1 MNNKGWGLST
11 LIGFLAIFG
20 VFLLISSILYN
31 KNFSDINDIDEE
43 ETEEKTKT
51 EVEEAVQ
58 EEEES
63 SKENITY
70 DDYQKLE
77 TVLKDSAEKYIKNK
91 KISTNRNLS
100 QKNIYLKYIDRNFS
114 LILLIMLAI
123 MIILMFFNNLHLK
136 KIIKVL
142 DSKMETKEVVKKDK
156 IIFLGDSITCY
167 YDLKKYYDNKN
178 IINQG
183 IEGNTTKDVLE
194 RLQTGV
200 YDYNVK
206 KVILLIGTNDIG
218 NQEDPIENI
227 KLIIN
232 KIKSHDNSIEIIVE
246 SIYPINNTDDPK
258 VSDYSA
264 EKRSNEK
271 IKETNKKIKEICKE
285 KNITYVNVYD
295 ELTDKNGNLKLEY
308 TVEGLHISD
317 EGYKK
322 ITNVLS
328 KYVN

>member
-1 MNNKGWGLST
+1 MANKKRKS
-11 LIGFLAIFG
+11 
-20 VFLLISSILYN
+20 N
-31 KNFSDINDIDEE
+31 IN
-43 ETEEKTKT
+43 
-51 EVEEAVQ
+51 
-58 EEEES
+58 S
-63 SKENITY
+63 
-70 DDYQKLE
+70 
-77 TVLKDSAEKYIKNK
+77 IKNK

-156 IIFLGDSITCY
+156 IIFLGDSITHR

-218 NQEDPIENI
+218 DQEDPIENI

-246 SIYPINNTDDPK
+246 SIYPINNTK
-258 VSDYSA
+258 NS
-264 EKRSNEK
+264 K
-271 IKETNKKIKEICKE
+271 IKKDVVGTRNNEKIKEICKE

>member
-1 MNNKGWGLST
+1 MANKKRKS
-11 LIGFLAIFG
+11 
-20 VFLLISSILYN
+20 N
-31 KNFSDINDIDEE
+31 IN
-43 ETEEKTKT
+43 
-51 EVEEAVQ
+51 
-58 EEEES
+58 S
-63 SKENITY
+63 
-70 DDYQKLE
+70 
-77 TVLKDSAEKYIKNK
+77 IKNK

-156 IIFLGDSITCY
+156 IIFLGDSITHR

-183 IEGNTTKDVLE
+183 IEGNITENVLE

-218 NQEDPIENI
+218 DQEDPIENI

-246 SIYPINNTDDPK
+246 SIYPINNTKNSKIKKD
-258 VSDYSA
+258 VVGT
-264 EKRSNEK
+264 RNNEK

-295 ELTDKNGNLKLEY
+295 KLTDKNGNFKLEY
-308 TVEGLHISD
+308 TIEGLHISD
-317 EGYKK
+317 DGCKK

>member
-1 MNNKGWGLST
+1 MASKKRKSN
-11 LIGFLAIFG
+11 
-20 VFLLISSILYN
+20 
-31 KNFSDINDIDEE
+31 IN
-43 ETEEKTKT
+43 
-51 EVEEAVQ
+51 
-58 EEEES
+58 S
-63 SKENITY
+63 
-70 DDYQKLE
+70 
-77 TVLKDSAEKYIKNK
+77 IKNK

-156 IIFLGDSITCY
+156 IIFLGDSITHR

-183 IEGNTTKDVLE
+183 IEGNTTEDVLE

-218 NQEDPIENI
+218 DQEDPIENI

-246 SIYPINNTDDPK
+246 SIYPINNTK
-258 VSDYSA
+258 NS
-264 EKRSNEK
+264 K
-271 IKETNKKIKEICKE
+271 IKKDVVGTRNNEKIKEICKE

>member
-1 MNNKGWGLST
+1 MANKKRKS
-11 LIGFLAIFG
+11 
-20 VFLLISSILYN
+20 N
-31 KNFSDINDIDEE
+31 IN
-43 ETEEKTKT
+43 
-51 EVEEAVQ
+51 
-58 EEEES
+58 S
-63 SKENITY
+63 
-70 DDYQKLE
+70 
-77 TVLKDSAEKYIKNK
+77 IKNQ
-91 KISTNRNLS
+91 KISANRNLS
-100 QKNIYLKYIDRNFS
+100 RKNIYLKYIDRNFS

-136 KIIKVL
+136 KVIKVL

-156 IIFLGDSITCY
+156 IIFLGDSITHR

-218 NQEDPIENI
+218 VQEDPIENI

-232 KIKSHDNSIEIIVE
+232 KIKSYDDSIEIIVE
-246 SIYPINNTDDPK
+246 SIYPINNTKNSKIKKD
-258 VSDYSA
+258 VVGT
-264 EKRSNEK
+264 RNNEK

>member
-1 MNNKGWGLST
+1 MANKKRKS
-11 LIGFLAIFG
+11 
-20 VFLLISSILYN
+20 N
-31 KNFSDINDIDEE
+31 IN
-43 ETEEKTKT
+43 
-51 EVEEAVQ
+51 
-58 EEEES
+58 S
-63 SKENITY
+63 
-70 DDYQKLE
+70 
-77 TVLKDSAEKYIKNK
+77 IKNK

-142 DSKMETKEVVKKDK
+142 DSKTETKEVVKKDK
-156 IIFLGDSITCY
+156 IIFLGDSITHR

-183 IEGNTTKDVLE
+183 VEGDTTEDIIN
-194 RLQTGV
+194 RLQTSI
-200 YDYNVK
+200 YDYNVR

-218 NQEDPIENI
+218 IGKDPIENI

-232 KIKSHDNSIEIIVE
+232 KIKSYDNSIEIIVE
-246 SIYPINNTDDPK
+246 SIYPINNTKNSKIQKDT
-258 VSDYSA
+258 VGI
-264 EKRSNEK
+264 RNNEK

-328 KYVN
+328 KCVN

>member
-1 MNNKGWGLST
+1 MANKKRKS
-11 LIGFLAIFG
+11 
-20 VFLLISSILYN
+20 N
-31 KNFSDINDIDEE
+31 IN
-43 ETEEKTKT
+43 
-51 EVEEAVQ
+51 
-58 EEEES
+58 S
-63 SKENITY
+63 
-70 DDYQKLE
+70 
-77 TVLKDSAEKYIKNK
+77 IKNK

-142 DSKMETKEVVKKDK
+142 DSKTETKEVVKKDK
-156 IIFLGDSITCY
+156 IIFLGDSITHR

-183 IEGNTTKDVLE
+183 VEGDTTEDIIN
-194 RLQTGV
+194 RLQTSI
-200 YDYNVK
+200 YDYNVR

-218 NQEDPIENI
+218 IGKDPIENI

-232 KIKSHDNSIEIIVE
+232 KIKSYDNSIEIIVE
-246 SIYPINNTDDPK
+246 SIYPINNTKNSKIKKD
-258 VSDYSA
+258 VVGT
-264 EKRSNEK
+264 RNNEK

>member
-1 MNNKGWGLST
+1 MANKKRKS
-11 LIGFLAIFG
+11 
-20 VFLLISSILYN
+20 N
-31 KNFSDINDIDEE
+31 IN
-43 ETEEKTKT
+43 
-51 EVEEAVQ
+51 
-58 EEEES
+58 S
-63 SKENITY
+63 
-70 DDYQKLE
+70 
-77 TVLKDSAEKYIKNK
+77 IKNK

-156 IIFLGDSITCY
+156 IIFLGDSITHR

-200 YDYNVK
+200 YDYNAK

-218 NQEDPIENI
+218 DQEDPIENI

-246 SIYPINNTDDPK
+246 SIYPINNTKNSKIKKD
-258 VSDYSA
+258 VIGA
-264 EKRSNEK
+264 RNNEK

-285 KNITYVNVYD
+285 KDITYVNVYD

>member
-1 MNNKGWGLST
+1 MANKKRKS
-11 LIGFLAIFG
+11 
-20 VFLLISSILYN
+20 N
-31 KNFSDINDIDEE
+31 IN
-43 ETEEKTKT
+43 
-51 EVEEAVQ
+51 
-58 EEEES
+58 S
-63 SKENITY
+63 
-70 DDYQKLE
+70 
-77 TVLKDSAEKYIKNK
+77 IKNK

-142 DSKMETKEVVKKDK
+142 DSKTETKEVVKKDK
-156 IIFLGDSITCY
+156 IIFLGDSITHR

-183 IEGNTTKDVLE
+183 VEGDTTEDIIN
-194 RLQTGV
+194 RLQTSI
-200 YDYNVK
+200 YDYNVR

-218 NQEDPIENI
+218 IGKDPIENI

-232 KIKSHDNSIEIIVE
+232 KIKSYDNSIEIIVE
-246 SIYPINNTDDPK
+246 SIYPINNTKNSKIQKDT
-258 VSDYSA
+258 VGI
-264 EKRSNEK
+264 RNNEK
-271 IKETNKKIKEICKE
+271 IKEKNKKIKEICKE

-322 ITNVLS
+322 ITNILS

>member
-1 MNNKGWGLST
+1 MASKKRKSN
-11 LIGFLAIFG
+11 
-20 VFLLISSILYN
+20 
-31 KNFSDINDIDEE
+31 IN
-43 ETEEKTKT
+43 
-51 EVEEAVQ
+51 
-58 EEEES
+58 S
-63 SKENITY
+63 
-70 DDYQKLE
+70 
-77 TVLKDSAEKYIKNK
+77 IKNK

-156 IIFLGDSITCY
+156 IIFLGDSITHR

-183 IEGNTTKDVLE
+183 IEGNTTEDVLE

-218 NQEDPIENI
+218 DQEDPIENI

-246 SIYPINNTDDPK
+246 SIYPINNTK
-258 VSDYSA
+258 NS
-264 EKRSNEK
+264 K
-271 IKETNKKIKEICKE
+271 IKKDVVRTRNNKKIQETNKKIKEI
-285 KNITYVNVYD
+285 
-295 ELTDKNGNLKLEY
+295 
-308 TVEGLHISD
+308 
-317 EGYKK
+317 
-322 ITNVLS
+322 
-328 KYVN
+328 

>member
-1 MNNKGWGLST
+1 MANKKRKS
-11 LIGFLAIFG
+11 
-20 VFLLISSILYN
+20 N
-31 KNFSDINDIDEE
+31 IN
-43 ETEEKTKT
+43 
-51 EVEEAVQ
+51 
-58 EEEES
+58 S
-63 SKENITY
+63 
-70 DDYQKLE
+70 
-77 TVLKDSAEKYIKNK
+77 IKNK

-142 DSKMETKEVVKKDK
+142 DSQLETKEVVKKDK
-156 IIFLGDSITCY
+156 IIFLGDSITHR

-246 SIYPINNTDDPK
+246 SIYPINNTK
-258 VSDYSA
+258 NS
-264 EKRSNEK
+264 K
-271 IKETNKKIKEICKE
+271 IKKDVVGTRNNEKIKEICKE
-285 KNITYVNVYD
+285 KNITYVNVYE

>member
-1 MNNKGWGLST
+1 
-11 LIGFLAIFG
+11 
-20 VFLLISSILYN
+20 
-31 KNFSDINDIDEE
+31 
-43 ETEEKTKT
+43 
-51 EVEEAVQ
+51 
-58 EEEES
+58 
-63 SKENITY
+63 
-70 DDYQKLE
+70 
-77 TVLKDSAEKYIKNK
+77 
-91 KISTNRNLS
+91 
-100 QKNIYLKYIDRNFS
+100 
-114 LILLIMLAI
+114 
-123 MIILMFFNNLHLK
+123 MFFNNLHLK

-142 DSKMETKEVVKKDK
+142 DSKTETKEVVKKDK
-156 IIFLGDSITCY
+156 IIFLGDSITHR

-183 IEGNTTKDVLE
+183 VEGDTTEDIIN
-194 RLQTGV
+194 RLQTSI
-200 YDYNVK
+200 YDYNVR

-218 NQEDPIENI
+218 IGKDPIENI

-232 KIKSHDNSIEIIVE
+232 KIKSYDNSIEIIVE
-246 SIYPINNTDDPK
+246 SIYPINNTKNSKIQKDT
-258 VSDYSA
+258 VGI
-264 EKRSNEK
+264 RNNEK

>member
-1 MNNKGWGLST
+1 
-11 LIGFLAIFG
+11 
-20 VFLLISSILYN
+20 
-31 KNFSDINDIDEE
+31 
-43 ETEEKTKT
+43 
-51 EVEEAVQ
+51 
-58 EEEES
+58 
-63 SKENITY
+63 
-70 DDYQKLE
+70 
-77 TVLKDSAEKYIKNK
+77 
-91 KISTNRNLS
+91 
-100 QKNIYLKYIDRNFS
+100 
-114 LILLIMLAI
+114 
-123 MIILMFFNNLHLK
+123 MFFNNLHLK

-156 IIFLGDSITCY
+156 IIFLGDSITHR

-246 SIYPINNTDDPK
+246 SIYPINNTKNSKIKKD
-258 VSDYSA
+258 VVGT
-264 EKRSNEK
+264 RNNEK

-285 KNITYVNVYD
+285 KNITYVNVYE

>member
-1 MNNKGWGLST
+1 
-11 LIGFLAIFG
+11 
-20 VFLLISSILYN
+20 
-31 KNFSDINDIDEE
+31 
-43 ETEEKTKT
+43 
-51 EVEEAVQ
+51 
-58 EEEES
+58 
-63 SKENITY
+63 
-70 DDYQKLE
+70 
-77 TVLKDSAEKYIKNK
+77 
-91 KISTNRNLS
+91 
-100 QKNIYLKYIDRNFS
+100 
-114 LILLIMLAI
+114 
-123 MIILMFFNNLHLK
+123 MFFNNLHLK

-156 IIFLGDSITCY
+156 IIFLGDSITHR

-183 IEGNTTKDVLE
+183 IVGNTTKDVLE

-246 SIYPINNTDDPK
+246 SIYPINNTKNSKIKKD
-258 VSDYSA
+258 VVGT
-264 EKRSNEK
+264 RNNEK

-285 KNITYVNVYD
+285 KNITYVNVYE

>member
-1 MNNKGWGLST
+1 MANKKRKS
-11 LIGFLAIFG
+11 
-20 VFLLISSILYN
+20 N
-31 KNFSDINDIDEE
+31 IN
-43 ETEEKTKT
+43 
-51 EVEEAVQ
+51 
-58 EEEES
+58 S
-63 SKENITY
+63 
-70 DDYQKLE
+70 
-77 TVLKDSAEKYIKNK
+77 IKNK

-142 DSKMETKEVVKKDK
+142 DSKTETKEVVKKDK
-156 IIFLGDSITCY
+156 IIFLGDSITHR

-183 IEGNTTKDVLE
+183 VEGDTTEDIIN
-194 RLQTGV
+194 RLQTSI
-200 YDYNVK
+200 YDYNVR

-218 NQEDPIENI
+218 IGKDPIENI

-232 KIKSHDNSIEIIVE
+232 KIKSYDNSIEIIVE
-246 SIYPINNTDDPK
+246 SIYPINNTKNSKIQKDT
-258 VSDYSA
+258 VGI
-264 EKRSNEK
+264 RNNEK

>member
-1 MNNKGWGLST
+1 MANKKRKS
-11 LIGFLAIFG
+11 
-20 VFLLISSILYN
+20 N
-31 KNFSDINDIDEE
+31 IN
-43 ETEEKTKT
+43 
-51 EVEEAVQ
+51 
-58 EEEES
+58 S
-63 SKENITY
+63 
-70 DDYQKLE
+70 
-77 TVLKDSAEKYIKNK
+77 IKNK

-156 IIFLGDSITCY
+156 IIFLGDSITHR

-183 IEGNTTKDVLE
+183 IEGNTTEDVLE

-218 NQEDPIENI
+218 DQEDPIENI

-246 SIYPINNTDDPK
+246 SIYPINNTK
-258 VSDYSA
+258 NS
-264 EKRSNEK
+264 K
-271 IKETNKKIKEICKE
+271 IKKDVVGTRNNEKIKEICKE

>member
-1 MNNKGWGLST
+1 MANKKRKS
-11 LIGFLAIFG
+11 
-20 VFLLISSILYN
+20 N
-31 KNFSDINDIDEE
+31 IN
-43 ETEEKTKT
+43 
-51 EVEEAVQ
+51 
-58 EEEES
+58 S
-63 SKENITY
+63 
-70 DDYQKLE
+70 
-77 TVLKDSAEKYIKNK
+77 IKNK

-142 DSKMETKEVVKKDK
+142 DSKTETKEVVKKDK
-156 IIFLGDSITCY
+156 IIFLGDSITHR

-183 IEGNTTKDVLE
+183 VEGDTTEDIIN
-194 RLQTGV
+194 RLQTSI
-200 YDYNVK
+200 YDYNVR

-218 NQEDPIENI
+218 IGKDPIENI

-232 KIKSHDNSIEIIVE
+232 KIKSYDNSIEIIVE
-246 SIYPINNTDDPK
+246 SIYPVNNTKNSKIQKDT
-258 VSDYSA
+258 VGI
-264 EKRSNEK
+264 RNNEK

-328 KYVN
+328 KCVN

>member
-1 MNNKGWGLST
+1 
-11 LIGFLAIFG
+11 
-20 VFLLISSILYN
+20 
-31 KNFSDINDIDEE
+31 
-43 ETEEKTKT
+43 
-51 EVEEAVQ
+51 
-58 EEEES
+58 
-63 SKENITY
+63 
-70 DDYQKLE
+70 
-77 TVLKDSAEKYIKNK
+77 
-91 KISTNRNLS
+91 
-100 QKNIYLKYIDRNFS
+100 
-114 LILLIMLAI
+114 
-123 MIILMFFNNLHLK
+123 MFFNNLHLK

-156 IIFLGDSITCY
+156 IIFLGDSITHR

-183 IEGNTTKDVLE
+183 IEGNTTEDVLE

-200 YDYNVK
+200 YDYNAK

-218 NQEDPIENI
+218 DQEDPIENI

-246 SIYPINNTDDPK
+246 SIYPINNTKNSKIKKD
-258 VSDYSA
+258 VVGT
-264 EKRSNEK
+264 RNNEK

-317 EGYKK
+317 DGYKK

>member
-1 MNNKGWGLST
+1 MANKKRKS
-11 LIGFLAIFG
+11 
-20 VFLLISSILYN
+20 N
-31 KNFSDINDIDEE
+31 IN
-43 ETEEKTKT
+43 
-51 EVEEAVQ
+51 
-58 EEEES
+58 S
-63 SKENITY
+63 
-70 DDYQKLE
+70 
-77 TVLKDSAEKYIKNK
+77 IKNK

-156 IIFLGDSITCY
+156 IIFLGDSITHR

-183 IEGNTTKDVLE
+183 IEGNTTENVLE

-218 NQEDPIENI
+218 DQEDPIENI

-246 SIYPINNTDDPK
+246 SI
-258 VSDYSA
+258 
-264 EKRSNEK
+264 
-271 IKETNKKIKEICKE
+271 
-285 KNITYVNVYD
+285 
-295 ELTDKNGNLKLEY
+295 
-308 TVEGLHISD
+308 
-317 EGYKK
+317 
-322 ITNVLS
+322 
-328 KYVN
+328 

>member
-1 MNNKGWGLST
+1 MANKKRKS
-11 LIGFLAIFG
+11 
-20 VFLLISSILYN
+20 N
-31 KNFSDINDIDEE
+31 IN
-43 ETEEKTKT
+43 
-51 EVEEAVQ
+51 
-58 EEEES
+58 S
-63 SKENITY
+63 
-70 DDYQKLE
+70 
-77 TVLKDSAEKYIKNK
+77 IKNK

-142 DSKMETKEVVKKDK
+142 DSKTETKEVVKKDK
-156 IIFLGDSITCY
+156 IIFLGDSITHR

-183 IEGNTTKDVLE
+183 VEGDTTEDIIN
-194 RLQTGV
+194 RLQTSI
-200 YDYNVK
+200 YDYNVR

-218 NQEDPIENI
+218 IGKDPIENI

-232 KIKSHDNSIEIIVE
+232 KIKSYDNSIEIIVE
-246 SIYPINNTDDPK
+246 SIYPINNTKNSKIKKD
-258 VSDYSA
+258 VVGT
-264 EKRSNEK
+264 RNNEK

-317 EGYKK
+317 DGYKK

-328 KYVN
+328 KCVN

>member
-1 MNNKGWGLST
+1 MANKKRKS
-11 LIGFLAIFG
+11 
-20 VFLLISSILYN
+20 N
-31 KNFSDINDIDEE
+31 IN
-43 ETEEKTKT
+43 
-51 EVEEAVQ
+51 
-58 EEEES
+58 S
-63 SKENITY
+63 
-70 DDYQKLE
+70 
-77 TVLKDSAEKYIKNK
+77 IKNK

-142 DSKMETKEVVKKDK
+142 DSKTETKEVVKKDK
-156 IIFLGDSITCY
+156 IIFLGDSITHR

-183 IEGNTTKDVLE
+183 VEGDTTEDIIN
-194 RLQTGV
+194 RLQTSI
-200 YDYNVK
+200 YDYNVR

-218 NQEDPIENI
+218 IGKDPIENI

-232 KIKSHDNSIEIIVE
+232 KIKSYDNSIEIIVE
-246 SIYPINNTDDPK
+246 SIYPINNTKNSKIQKDTVGIRNNK
-258 VSDYSA
+258 
-264 EKRSNEK
+264 K

>member
-1 MNNKGWGLST
+1 MANKKRKS
-11 LIGFLAIFG
+11 
-20 VFLLISSILYN
+20 N
-31 KNFSDINDIDEE
+31 IN
-43 ETEEKTKT
+43 
-51 EVEEAVQ
+51 
-58 EEEES
+58 S
-63 SKENITY
+63 
-70 DDYQKLE
+70 
-77 TVLKDSAEKYIKNK
+77 IKNK

-136 KIIKVL
+136 KVIKVL

-156 IIFLGDSITCY
+156 IIFLGDSITHR

-183 IEGNTTKDVLE
+183 VEGDTTEDIIN
-194 RLQTGV
+194 RLQTSI
-200 YDYNVK
+200 YDYNVR

-218 NQEDPIENI
+218 IGKDPIENI

-232 KIKSHDNSIEIIVE
+232 KIKSYDNSIEIIVE
-246 SIYPINNTDDPK
+246 SIYPINNTKNSKIKKD
-258 VSDYSA
+258 VVGT
-264 EKRSNEK
+264 RNNEK

>member
-1 MNNKGWGLST
+1 MANKKRKS
-11 LIGFLAIFG
+11 
-20 VFLLISSILYN
+20 N
-31 KNFSDINDIDEE
+31 IN
-43 ETEEKTKT
+43 
-51 EVEEAVQ
+51 
-58 EEEES
+58 S
-63 SKENITY
+63 
-70 DDYQKLE
+70 
-77 TVLKDSAEKYIKNK
+77 IKNK

-136 KIIKVL
+136 KIIKIL
-142 DSKMETKEVVKKDK
+142 DSKTETKEVVKKDK
-156 IIFLGDSITCY
+156 IIFLGDSITHR

-183 IEGNTTKDVLE
+183 VEGDTTEDIIN
-194 RLQTGV
+194 RLQTSI
-200 YDYNVK
+200 YDYNVR

-218 NQEDPIENI
+218 IGKDPIENI

-232 KIKSHDNSIEIIVE
+232 KIKSYDNSIEIIVE
-246 SIYPINNTDDPK
+246 SIYPINNTKNSKIKKD
-258 VSDYSA
+258 VIGA
-264 EKRSNEK
+264 RNNEK

-322 ITNVLS
+322 ITNILN

>member
-1 MNNKGWGLST
+1 MANKKRKS
-11 LIGFLAIFG
+11 
-20 VFLLISSILYN
+20 N
-31 KNFSDINDIDEE
+31 IN
-43 ETEEKTKT
+43 
-51 EVEEAVQ
+51 
-58 EEEES
+58 S
-63 SKENITY
+63 
-70 DDYQKLE
+70 
-77 TVLKDSAEKYIKNK
+77 IKNK

-142 DSKMETKEVVKKDK
+142 DSKTETKEVVKKDK
-156 IIFLGDSITCY
+156 IIFLGDSITHR

-183 IEGNTTKDVLE
+183 VEGDTTEDIIN
-194 RLQTGV
+194 RLQTSI
-200 YDYNVK
+200 YDYNVR

-218 NQEDPIENI
+218 IGKDPIENI

-232 KIKSHDNSIEIIVE
+232 KIKNYDNSIEIIVE
-246 SIYPINNTDDPK
+246 SIYPINNTKNSKIKKD
-258 VSDYSA
+258 VVGT
-264 EKRSNEK
+264 RNNEK

>member
-1 MNNKGWGLST
+1 MANKKRKS
-11 LIGFLAIFG
+11 
-20 VFLLISSILYN
+20 N
-31 KNFSDINDIDEE
+31 IN
-43 ETEEKTKT
+43 
-51 EVEEAVQ
+51 
-58 EEEES
+58 S
-63 SKENITY
+63 
-70 DDYQKLE
+70 
-77 TVLKDSAEKYIKNK
+77 IKNK

-156 IIFLGDSITCY
+156 IIFLGDSITHR

-183 IEGNTTKDVLE
+183 VEGDTTEDIIN
-194 RLQTGV
+194 RLQTSI
-200 YDYNVK
+200 YDYNVR

-218 NQEDPIENI
+218 IGKDPIENI

-232 KIKSHDNSIEIIVE
+232 KIKSYDNSIEIIVE
-246 SIYPINNTDDPK
+246 SIYPINNTKNSKIKKD
-258 VSDYSA
+258 VVGT
-264 EKRSNEK
+264 RNNEK

>member
-1 MNNKGWGLST
+1 
-11 LIGFLAIFG
+11 
-20 VFLLISSILYN
+20 
-31 KNFSDINDIDEE
+31 
-43 ETEEKTKT
+43 
-51 EVEEAVQ
+51 
-58 EEEES
+58 
-63 SKENITY
+63 
-70 DDYQKLE
+70 
-77 TVLKDSAEKYIKNK
+77 
-91 KISTNRNLS
+91 
-100 QKNIYLKYIDRNFS
+100 
-114 LILLIMLAI
+114 
-123 MIILMFFNNLHLK
+123 MFFNNLHLK

-156 IIFLGDSITCY
+156 MIFLGDSITHR

-183 IEGNTTKDVLE
+183 IEGNTTEDVLE

-200 YDYNVK
+200 YDYNAK

-218 NQEDPIENI
+218 GQEDPIENI

-246 SIYPINNTDDPK
+246 SIYPINNTKNSKIKKD
-258 VSDYSA
+258 VIGA
-264 EKRSNEK
+264 RNNEK

-295 ELTDKNGNLKLEY
+295 ELTNKNGNLKLEY

-322 ITNVLS
+322 ITNILS